1 MAMNIFQA
9 SNQLPRSHT
18 WRLSFPLRFPT
29 GSEKGS
35 SMGER
40 SLSKWAYL
48 PFLILF
54 TSRLE
59 GVRDHGGEG
68 SVQGAAVPRLRV
80 MVPLVPLGLR
90 LPLLPPCV
98 RVAGLGR
105 RTSEAAGAVQAAGSG
120 AASG

>member
-59 GVRDHGGEG
+59 GVGTMVVKGAFGELRSRDFE
-68 SVQGAAVPRLRV
+68 
-80 MVPLVPLGLR
+80 
-90 LPLLPPCV
+90 
-98 RVAGLGR
+98 
-105 RTSEAAGAVQAAGSG
+105 
-120 AASG
+120 

>member
-1 MAMNIFQA
+1 MGVLTLLDPLHFA
-9 SNQLPRSHT
+9 PR
-18 WRLSFPLRFPT
+18 
-29 GSEKGS
+29 
-35 SMGER
+35 R
-40 SLSKWAYL
+40 S
-48 PFLILF
+48 
-54 TSRLE
+54 
-59 GVRDHGGEG
+59 RDHGGEG

-105 RTSEAAGAVQAAGSG
+105 RTSGAAGAVQAAGSG